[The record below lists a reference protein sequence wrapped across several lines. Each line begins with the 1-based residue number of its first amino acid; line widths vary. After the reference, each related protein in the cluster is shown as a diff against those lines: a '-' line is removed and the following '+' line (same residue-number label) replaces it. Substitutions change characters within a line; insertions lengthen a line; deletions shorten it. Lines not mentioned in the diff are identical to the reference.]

1 MALLTFDSIDYPVL
15 AGGLL
20 LVGFIYTIY
29 RSILPRPLEGIPY
42 NVAATKRIFGDLPE
56 VRAYGSLTDW
66 LATQAVK
73 HQSPIF
79 QAFIR
84 PISKPWVV
92 VTDYY
97 EASEICTRRF
107 KEFDR
112 GSASTS
118 IFKGVVPGSQITL
131 QSHNPQFKKNKDL
144 VRNLMT
150 PTFLSEVRRIHDRAH
165 GQDKVM
171 LTLMCI
177 QVSAPEIY
185 DKFSRLVELWNLK
198 LDHADGKFFAASRDI
213 HHAALDI
220 IVCASFGIDTQDTQL
235 VKEKDQ
241 LSIEPRSENDG
252 EISFKEVP
260 LREELGALTV
270 LSESVAK
277 VVRTP
282 SPPFFHFLY
291 RNLSSQMRNAIA
303 LTRKLQ
309 RREIA
314 NGIKRRQNG
323 EAMKCALDEISVREE
338 ATAKKEGREPDYHS
352 QTIASELMSY
362 LIGGHETTSSTI
374 RWGISYLSRD
384 QRAQSEL
391 RKGLQEAY
399 QQAKSE
405 KRPPTLT
412 EIIQTRVPYLDAV
425 IDETLRVSYTFG
437 LTLREA
443 VVDTQLLGAHI
454 PKGTAIAFL
463 SNGPGVLSPPIQY
476 DESRSSEWVRVR
488 KPKQPADQEYAF
500 PDFVPERWLKS
511 VVSEAGKKKVVFDSQ
526 AVPIQAF
533 GQGPRGCFG
542 KRLAYLEMKI
552 FFTLIIWTFEL
563 LPLPAHVATPKEVSS
578 LTRYPDRV
586 FIKPR
591 RVVL

>member
-1 MALLTFDSIDYPVL
+1 MAFLIFDTIDSTSTRVL

-20 LVGFIYTIY
+20 LVGVIYTIY

-73 HQSPIF
+73 HQSPLF
-79 QAFIR
+79 QTFIR
-84 PISKPWVV
+84 PMGKPWVV
-92 VTDYY
+92 VADHY
-97 EASEICTRRF
+97 EAAEVCTHRL

-118 IFKGVVPGSQITL
+118 IFACVVPGSQITL
-131 QSHNPQFKKNKDL
+131 TSHNPQYKKNKEL

-150 PTFLSEVRRIHDRAH
+150 PTFLSE
-165 GQDKVM
+165 
-171 LTLMCI
+171 
-177 QVSAPEIY
+177 VSAPEIY

-198 LDHADGKFFAASRDI
+198 TDHADGKFFAAARDI
-213 HHAALDI
+213 HNAALDI
-220 IVCASFGIDTQDTQL
+220 IVGASFGIDTQETQL
-235 VKEKDQ
+235 VKEIEQ
-241 LSIEPRSENDG
+241 LSTESVSDNDG

-260 LREELGALTV
+260 LSEELSAMTT
-270 LSESVAK
+270 LSESIAK
-277 VVRTP
+277 VVKTP

-291 RNLSSQMRNAIA
+291 RNLSSTMRNATA
-303 LTRKLQ
+303 LNRKLQ
-309 RREIA
+309 HREIE

-323 EAMKCALDEISVREE
+323 EAMRCALDEISVREE
-338 ATAKKEGREPDYHS
+338 AAAKKEGREPDYHS
-352 QTIASELMSY
+352 QTITSELMTY
-362 LIGGHETTSSTI
+362 LIGGHETTSSAI
-374 RWGISYLSRD
+374 RWGISYLSAD

-391 RKGLQEAY
+391 RKALQQAH

-412 EIIQTRVPYLDAV
+412 EIIQTREPYLDAV
-425 IDETLRVSYTFG
+425 VEETLRLSYPLG
-437 LTLREA
+437 MCLRE
-443 VVDTQLLGAHI
+443 VQVDTQILGARI
-454 PKGTAIAFL
+454 PKGTTIAFL
-463 SNGPGVLSPPIQY
+463 SNGPSVLAPPIQY
-476 DESRSSEWVRVR
+476 DESRSSEWVRAR
-488 KPKQPADQEYAF
+488 KPKQAIDEEYDF
-500 PDFVPERWLKS
+500 PSFIPERWLKS
-511 VVSEAGKKKVVFDSQ
+511 AMTEGGKEEAVFDSQ
-526 AVPIQAF
+526 AFPIQAF
-533 GQGPRGCFG
+533 GLGPRGCFG

-563 LPLPAHVATPKEVSS
+563 LPLPVDVASPKAVSS
-578 LTRYPDRV
+578 LTRNPDRV

>member
-1 MALLTFDSIDYPVL
+1 MALSTFGSIDYPAL

-20 LVGFIYTIY
+20 LVGFLYTIY

-56 VRAYGSLTDW
+56 VQAYGSLTDW

-118 IFKGVVPGSQITL
+118 IFEGVVPGSQITL
-131 QSHNPQFKKNKDL
+131 QSHNPQFKKNKEL

-150 PTFLSEVRRIHDRAH
+150 PTFLSEV
-165 GQDKVM
+165 
-171 LTLMCI
+171 
-177 QVSAPEIY
+177 SAPEIY
-185 DKFSRLVELWNLK
+185 DSFSRLVELWNLK
-198 LDHADGKFFAASRDI
+198 LDLADGKFFFASRDI

-220 IVCASFGIDTQDTQL
+220 IVCVSFGMDTQDTQL

-241 LSIEPRSENDG
+241 LSIEPSSENDG

-260 LREELGALTV
+260 LREELGALTI

-277 VVRTP
+277 IVRTP
-282 SPPFFHFLY
+282 SPTFFHFLY

-437 LTLREA
+437 MTLREA

-476 DESRSSEWVRVR
+476 DESRSSEWVRAR
-488 KPKQPADQEYAF
+488 KPKQPVDQEYAF
-500 PDFVPERWLKS
+500 PNFVPERWLKS
-511 VVSEAGKKKVVFDSQ
+511 VVNEAGKEEVVFDSQ
-526 AVPIQAF
+526 AFPIQAF

>member
-15 AGGLL
+15 AAGLL
-20 LVGFIYTIY
+20 LIGFLYTIY
-29 RSILPRPLEGIPY
+29 RSILPRPLEGIPH

-56 VRAYGSLTDW
+56 VRAYGSLTNW

-118 IFKGVVPGSQITL
+118 VFKGVVPGSQITL
-131 QSHNPQFKKNKDL
+131 QSHNPQFKKNKEL

-150 PTFLSEVRRIHDRAH
+150 PTFLSEV
-165 GQDKVM
+165 
-171 LTLMCI
+171 
-177 QVSAPEIY
+177 SAPEIY
-185 DKFSRLVELWNLK
+185 DKCSRLVDLWNLK
-198 LDHADGKFFAASRDI
+198 LNFADGKFFAASRDI

-241 LSIEPRSENDG
+241 LSIEPSSENDG
-252 EISFKEVP
+252 EISFKEVS
-260 LREELGALTV
+260 LREELGALTI

-291 RNLSSQMRNAIA
+291 RNLSSTMRNAIA

-352 QTIASELMSY
+352 QAIASELMSY

-374 RWGISYLSRD
+374 RWGITYLNRN

-399 QQAKSE
+399 KQAKAE

-425 IDETLRVSYTFG
+425 VDETLRVSYTFG
-437 LTLREA
+437 MTLREA

-476 DESRSSEWVRVR
+476 DESRSSEWVRAR
-488 KPKQPADQEYAF
+488 KPKQPANQEYAF

-511 VVSEAGKKKVVFDSQ
+511 VVNEAGKEEVVFDSQ

-552 FFTLIIWTFEL
+552 FFTLIIWTFDL
-563 LPLPAHVATPKEVSS
+563 LPLPAHVATPKGVSS
-578 LTRYPDRV
+578 LTRHPDRV

>member
-1 MALLTFDSIDYPVL
+1 MALSTFGSIDYPVL

-131 QSHNPQFKKNKDL
+131 QSHNPQFKKNKEL

-150 PTFLSEVRRIHDRAH
+150 PTFLSEV
-165 GQDKVM
+165 
-171 LTLMCI
+171 
-177 QVSAPEIY
+177 SAPEIY
-185 DKFSRLVELWNLK
+185 DKFSRLVDLWNLK
-198 LDHADGKFFAASRDI
+198 LDLADGKFFAASRDI

-241 LSIEPRSENDG
+241 LSIEPSSENDG

-291 RNLSSQMRNAIA
+291 RNLSSTMRNAIA

-309 RREIA
+309 RREIE
-314 NGIKRRQNG
+314 NGIKRRENG

-338 ATAKKEGREPDYHS
+338 ATAKKEGREPYYHS
-352 QTIASELMSY
+352 QAIASELMSY

-374 RWGISYLSRD
+374 RWGISYLNRD

-399 QQAKSE
+399 QQAKAE

-437 LTLREA
+437 MTLREA

-476 DESRSSEWVRVR
+476 DESRSSEWVRAR
-488 KPKQPADQEYAF
+488 KPKQPVDQEYAF

-511 VVSEAGKKKVVFDSQ
+511 VVNEAGKEEVVFDSQ

-552 FFTLIIWTFEL
+552 FFTLIIWTFEF

-578 LTRYPDRV
+578 LTRHPDRV